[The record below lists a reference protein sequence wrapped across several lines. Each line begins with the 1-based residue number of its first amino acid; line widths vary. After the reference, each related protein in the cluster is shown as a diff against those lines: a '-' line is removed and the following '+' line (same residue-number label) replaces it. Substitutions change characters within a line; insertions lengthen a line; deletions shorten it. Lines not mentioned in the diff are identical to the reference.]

1 MHPAYEHRLTVTYK
15 HTNALGN
22 VYYDNYISW
31 QGEVREMFLL
41 EHAPAV
47 LQRIGKDF
55 IMVTKSVH
63 CEYDEELQGFDRVL
77 IRMRLARR
85 AENTIRLLF
94 DYFRVDDTG
103 CEHRVARGAQ
113 ELASLDLSGKPKLLP
128 SELIEALQRFETD
141 NLYGYA
147 HSQDG

>member
-1 MHPAYEHRLTVTYK
+1 MQPTYEHRLTVTYK

-47 LQRIGKDF
+47 LQRMGQDF
-55 IMVTKSVH
+55 SMVTKSVH

-85 AENTIRLLF
+85 TENTLRLLF
-94 DYFRVDDTG
+94 DYFRVDEAG
-103 CEHRVARGAQ
+103 HERRVARGAQ
-113 ELASLDLSGKPKLLP
+113 EIASMTLGGEPTP
-128 SELIEALQRFETD
+128 IPRELVQALQCFETED
-141 NLYGYA
+141 R
-147 HSQDG
+147 